1 MEPKQ
6 QNGGR
11 ELNEINATAAFH
23 FKPIS
28 FRLAKAVNQAVPGEL
43 TEVVWPARSN
53 RPARIFNQSYNLLD
67 L

>member
-11 ELNEINATAAFH
+11 ELNEVSAPATFH
-23 FKPIS
+23 FKPIF
-28 FRLAKAVNQAVPGEL
+28 FRLAKAVNQANPGEL

-53 RPARIFNQSYNLLD
+53 RAARIFNQSYNLSD

>member
-1 MEPKQ
+1 MQPKQ

-11 ELNEINATAAFH
+11 ELNEVSAPAAFH
-23 FKPIS
+23 FKPIF
-28 FRLAKAVNQAVPGEL
+28 FRLAKAVNQAVPGDL

-53 RPARIFNQSYNLLD
+53 RPARIFTQSYNLSD